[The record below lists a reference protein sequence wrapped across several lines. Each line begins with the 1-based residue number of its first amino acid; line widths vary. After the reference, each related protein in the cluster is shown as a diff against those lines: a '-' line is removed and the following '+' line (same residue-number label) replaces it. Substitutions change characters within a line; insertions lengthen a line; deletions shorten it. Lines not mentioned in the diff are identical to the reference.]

1 VLAAGVTARS
11 GLPAVDQAA
20 KLRGLT
26 GHITCPVLVIHG
38 DRDAVVP
45 PAWSAALAATLDAVV
60 TPLPGA
66 GHCPQVTRPAEVNA
80 LISEF
85 AAGIETEGAA
95 A

>member
-1 VLAAGVTARS
+1 MGIAYAR
-11 GLPAVDQAA
+11 
-20 KLRGLT
+20 LRGLA

-45 PAWSAALAATLDAVV
+45 PAWSAALAAALDTAV

-66 GHCPQVTRPAEVNA
+66 GHCPQVTRAAQVNT
-80 LISEF
+80 LIRDF
-85 AAGIETEGAA
+85 ATGIETEGAA